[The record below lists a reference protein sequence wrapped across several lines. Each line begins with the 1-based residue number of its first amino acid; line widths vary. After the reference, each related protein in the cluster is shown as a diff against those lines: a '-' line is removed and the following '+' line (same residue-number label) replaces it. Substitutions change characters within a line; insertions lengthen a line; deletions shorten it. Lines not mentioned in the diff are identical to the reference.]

1 MKNIIFITLISMYIC
16 NINSFPIGRQ
26 IAKCEKNINITG
38 KKYIVD
44 IDGTICFTEKSN
56 YCQSVPNYE
65 KIKILNKLYEDGNEI
80 NYWTARGA
88 MSGKNWDDFTINQLN
103 RWNVKY
109 TTINMDKP
117 HYDLWIDDKTIH
129 INDINIH
136 NNS

>member
-1 MKNIIFITLISMYIC
+1 MK
-16 NINSFPIGRQ
+16 
-26 IAKCEKNINITG
+26 
-38 KKYIVD
+38 
-44 IDGTICFTEKSN
+44 
-56 YCQSVPNYE
+56 

-88 MSGKNWDDFTINQLN
+88 MSGQNWDDFTINQLN

-129 INDINIH
+129 INDIDNE
-136 NNS
+136 S